1 MTDSLFYTEILE
13 SISHI
18 PATEWNQL
26 ITDPDASPF
35 IRHEYLEAMEL
46 SDSVSVST
54 GWQPCHFAV
63 RRRDTDELLCA
74 MPAYL
79 KKHSYGE
86 FVFDWAWAN
95 AYQQNGLQ
103 YYPKLLSAIP
113 FTPVSGSRVVG
124 DHQEAQEI
132 LIATCVQWIKEQNIS
147 SMHMLFPSSSSEE
160 LLKKFNFLR
169 RESIQFHWQNHS
181 LERPSEKL
189 SDFHEF
195 LYTLNK
201 KRRNNILRERQ
212 SVEEAGIL
220 FEHMPGS
227 SMQASDWDDFY
238 TFYASNY
245 INHGNAPYLTRS
257 FFEIIGK
264 TMAEYIH
271 VIFAIKDNRRI
282 ASSLLFRNR
291 SANERVYGR
300 YWGSSE
306 YVSNLHFETAYYQSI
321 EFCIREKISV
331 FEGGAQGE
339 HKIHRGLL
347 PVNLYSMH
355 YLVDDRFANAV
366 QNFLEQEGNSMH
378 KYLNELVEHQPIK
391 KS

>member
-1 MTDSLFYTEILE
+1 
-13 SISHI
+13 
-18 PATEWNQL
+18 
-26 ITDPDASPF
+26 
-35 IRHEYLEAMEL
+35 
-46 SDSVSVST
+46 
-54 GWQPCHFAV
+54 
-63 RRRDTDELLCA
+63 
-74 MPAYL
+74 
-79 KKHSYGE
+79 
-86 FVFDWAWAN
+86 
-95 AYQQNGLQ
+95 
-103 YYPKLLSAIP
+103 
-113 FTPVSGSRVVG
+113 
-124 DHQEAQEI
+124 
-132 LIATCVQWIKEQNIS
+132 
-147 SMHMLFPSSSSEE
+147 MLFPNNESEE
-160 LLKKFNFLR
+160 LLKKFNFQR
-169 RESIQFHWQNHS
+169 RESIQFHWQNQS
-181 LERPSEKL
+181 LDRSSEKL
-189 SDFHEF
+189 IDFHEF

-201 KRRNNILRERQ
+201 KRRNNILRERH
-212 SVEEAGIL
+212 SVEEAGVH
-220 FEHMPGS
+220 FEHKPGS
-227 SMQASDWDDFY
+227 TMATSDWDDFY
-238 TFYASNY
+238 TFYESNY
-245 INHGNAPYLTRS
+245 INHGNAPYLKRS

-291 SANERVYGR
+291 SEKERAYGR
-300 YWGSSE
+300 YWGCTE

-321 EFCIREKISV
+321 EFCIREKISI